1 MIKRL
6 IEKYKIQL
14 ALCGMIILIAL
25 AACSTNMAIG
35 ETFQQS
41 VDQYNKLLSEQEFD
55 TARLFASETLAEEF
69 RVRAKAAK
77 NIKVIDYHIVKARY
91 EESKGVAEVEV
102 EIEYYSL
109 SSYRA
114 KTLIDVQK
122 WAYVIDKGTSQW
134 KLMSLLPEFP

>member
-1 MIKRL
+1 LIKRL